1 MEKHRKYI
9 IAGNW
14 KMNKTAG
21 ESVEL
26 AEGVVKE
33 VGDQT
38 VVEAV
43 LCPPFTSLDSVAT
56 VVEDSPVKLGGQNM
70 HPAASGAYTG
80 EVSAEMLRYFYATYV
95 ILGHSERREYFK
107 ESDAFINEKVL
118 AAFANNL
125 KPILCVGESLEERE
139 AGSTLQVV
147 EAQTRGGLANVSN
160 EDAESLVVAYEPVW
174 AIGTGKTATP
184 EMAQE
189 VHAAIRG
196 ILVDLFGDEIA
207 QKIRIQYGGSMKG
220 SNAKELLSQPDIDG
234 GLIGG
239 ASLDAKSFAEIINA
253 ARELEAAE

>member
-26 AEGVVKE
+26 AEAVAKE
-33 VGDQT
+33 IGGQT
-38 VVEAV
+38 VVEVV
-43 LCPPFTSLDSVAT
+43 LCPPFTSLDSVAKA
-56 VVEDSPVKLGGQNM
+56 VEDTPVKLGAQNM
-70 HPAASGAYTG
+70 HPVANGAYTG
-80 EVSAEMLRYFYATYV
+80 ETSAEMLRFFYASHV
-95 ILGHSERREYFK
+95 ILGHSERREYFE

-125 KPILCVGESLEERE
+125 KPILCVGDSLEQRE
-139 AGSTLQVV
+139 DGSTMQVV
-147 EAQTRGGLANVSN
+147 DTQTRGGLANVTPK
-160 EDAESLVVAYEPVW
+160 DAESLVIAYEPVW

-189 VHAAIRG
+189 VHGAIRA
-196 ILVDLFGDEIA
+196 ILVDMFGDEVA
-207 QKIRIQYGGSMKG
+207 QKIRIQYGGSMKPG
-220 SNAKELLSQPDIDG
+220 NARELLSQPDIDG

-239 ASLDAKSFAEIINA
+239 AALDAKSFAEIINT
-253 ARELEAAE
+253 ARELEEAE